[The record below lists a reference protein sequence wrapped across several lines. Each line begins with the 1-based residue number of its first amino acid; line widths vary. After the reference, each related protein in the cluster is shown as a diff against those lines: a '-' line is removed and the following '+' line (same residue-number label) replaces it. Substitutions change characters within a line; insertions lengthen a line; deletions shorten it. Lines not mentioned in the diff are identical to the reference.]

1 MPNVLDTEPMHAFA
15 QRVAMKINDDKIRA
29 RFARM
34 AFERLLG
41 EPSNF
46 RPASTA
52 EIAAGPDWPRMA
64 RARGDEISVFRIDRG
79 AAQRLHNMARRIAQ
93 TCKLAELD
101 LTKPG
106 RAAATAEARTFL
118 DKFDRVNFEVASLK
132 SRHFARILAALEDDR
147 DGEALCPP
155 GEIAAEQGR
164 MWRRITS
171 VAELR
176 AVGCEFRNCLA
187 RVGRDSSYTTM
198 FRAQS
203 AQYWVLRDADGA
215 GLIVAMAALPKPT
228 RFTDVRGP
236 RNAAVAAGNP
246 DLPHLAA
253 ALGIGAA
260 RPRPAQTF
268 ALVSSASADASV
280 DIIREWLRAVGEPLP
295 PRRRLPRH

>member
-1 MPNVLDTEPMHAFA
+1 MHAFA
-15 QRVAMKINDDKIRA
+15 QRVAMKINDDRIRA

-46 RPASTA
+46 RPASAA
-52 EIAAGPDWPRMA
+52 ELDAGPDWPRAA
-64 RARGDEISVFRIDRG
+64 RARGDEIFVFTLNRG

-118 DKFDRVNFEVASLK
+118 DKFDRVNFDVASVK
-132 SRHFARILAALEDDR
+132 SRHFARILAALEDNR

-155 GEIAAEQGR
+155 SEIAAEQGR
-164 MWRRITS
+164 TWRRIVS

-203 AQYWVLRDADGA
+203 AQYWVLRDAEGA
-215 GLIVAMAALPKPT
+215 GSIVAMAALPKPI

-236 RNAAVAAGNP
+236 RNAAVASGNP
-246 DLPHLAA
+246 DLAHLAA
-253 ALGIGAA
+253 ALGFEAA
-260 RPRPAQTF
+260 RPRPIETF
-268 ALVSSASADASV
+268 ALISPAAADANA
-280 DIIREWLRAVGEPLP
+280 DIIREWLRAGAPPPL
-295 PRRRLPRH
+295 RRRVRRH